1 MGLHE
6 PLGLVDSWET
16 VMRLGIAYVY
26 FPEDRRDRIGA
37 RQIDEGMVY
46 RALTADADLGEAP
59 PLLVGEW
66 VDRQGRDIRALAQ
79 DPGSGRYL
87 EVGFILH
94 DDGGAR
100 CYHARTMDADGRR
113 RFQTQRGRR

>member
-1 MGLHE
+1 
-6 PLGLVDSWET
+6 
-16 VMRLGIAYVY
+16 MRLGVRYVY
-26 FPEDRRDRIGA
+26 FPEDRRDTIEA
-37 RQIDEGMVY
+37 RQIDEEMVY
-46 RALTADADLGEAP
+46 RALAADADLGEAP

-66 VDRQGRDIRALAQ
+66 AEGRGRDIRALAQ
-79 DPGSGRYL
+79 DPYSGRYL
-87 EVGFILH
+87 EVGLVLH